1 MQSPRMADG
10 AGDSAPAASLRSC
23 RPSSHCR
30 PPRRSASAETRNGGR
45 PHRGPCT
52 ALPATARYP
61 VMVRARRCG
70 WWCRPKPLEPPLPAV
85 HPPPSG
91 SGRRGQRQPSSHNPP
106 SPDHRFAPPGRAKQP
121 ACRQGASVRPAPT
134 LRVPC
139 ALWSTDPAISNGR
152 CPHRWV
158 LNAWRLL
165 NLEARMESCRRTPRR
180 GSRPRVVTAR
190 RTRPL
195 RFG

>member
-1 MQSPRMADG
+1 
-10 AGDSAPAASLRSC
+10 
-23 RPSSHCR
+23 
-30 PPRRSASAETRNGGR
+30 
-45 PHRGPCT
+45 
-52 ALPATARYP
+52 
-61 VMVRARRCG
+61 MVRARRCG

-91 SGRRGQRQPSSHNPP
+91 SGRMGQRRPSSHNPP
-106 SPDHRFAPPGRAKQP
+106 SPEHRFAPPGRAEQP

-158 LNAWRLL
+158 LNAWRPLTWKRGWSHADGRHAG
-165 NLEARMESCRRTPRR
+165 EAEHASLQPGGEGRGGSDGPDPACGVGDRARDGAAGLAWVRRKELSALPPPRTLDSAT
-180 GSRPRVVTAR
+180 G
-190 RTRPL
+190 
-195 RFG
+195 